1 MERDSPEIEDT
12 NAMNVDNEEKES
24 NNVGLS
30 AEEDDEEYEIEE
42 ILDAKR
48 GAFANVNCSFVC
60 CLLSKQ

>member
-1 MERDSPEIEDT
+1 MDCDSPEIEDT

-24 NNVGLS
+24 HNVGLS

-48 GAFANVNCSFVC
+48 GAFANVSCPF
-60 CLLSKQ
+60 CLLSFI